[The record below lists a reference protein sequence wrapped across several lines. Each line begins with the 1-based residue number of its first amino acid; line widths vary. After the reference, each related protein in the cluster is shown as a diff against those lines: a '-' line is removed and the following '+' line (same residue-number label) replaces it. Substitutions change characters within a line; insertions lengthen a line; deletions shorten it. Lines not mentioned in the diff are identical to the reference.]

1 MKTYFLDVLMHHYVD
16 FSGRAT
22 RKQFWLFVLW
32 AILIPFI
39 VGIIGGL
46 SGSQSVQTALTPL
59 VLLYELLLIIPYIA
73 IGARRLR
80 DGGFSPWLLLL
91 MLIPGIGG
99 LILLILFLLP
109 SK

>member
-22 RKQFWLFVLW
+22 RKQFWLFVVLSLVVSFVLCLVLGFLGKAG
-32 AILIPFI
+32 AIITSLIPLI
-39 VGIIGGL
+39 
-46 SGSQSVQTALTPL
+46 
-59 VLLYELLLIIPYIA
+59 LLLPSLA

-80 DGGFSPWLLLL
+80 DGGFSPWLWLLV
-91 MLIPGIGG
+91 LIPGIGG
-99 LILLILFLLP
+99 LILLVLWCLP